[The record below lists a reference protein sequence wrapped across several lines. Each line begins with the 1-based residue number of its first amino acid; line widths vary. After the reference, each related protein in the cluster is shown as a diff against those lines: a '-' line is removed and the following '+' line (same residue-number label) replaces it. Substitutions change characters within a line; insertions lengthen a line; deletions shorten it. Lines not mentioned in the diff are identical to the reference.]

1 MLLKVVL
8 SSYID
13 VREVTEPAWEK
24 ANLEFDLKSDL
35 QENDPSTFPDSSEAT
50 VAFSRTTTPA
60 TAVTATSA
68 STPESSPK
76 TMSTTTP
83 SSTTLAIP
91 SELLGVTTTTS
102 SSSSELIRQQSETTT
117 ATTTRTTTIPNYHTN
132 LVEELRALREEYE
145 LHGVCLQC

>member
-1 MLLKVVL
+1 MCLASKVVL

-24 ANLEFDLKSDL
+24 ANLEFDLKSDI
-35 QENDPSTFPDSSEAT
+35 QENNPKSLPNSSEAT

-68 STPESSPK
+68 STPESR
-76 TMSTTTP
+76 STTT
-83 SSTTLAIP
+83 STTLTSTTLAIP
-91 SELLGVTTTTS
+91 DDLLGVTMTTS
-102 SSSSELIRQQSETTT
+102 STHKSETTA
-117 ATTTRTTTIPNYHTN
+117 ATTRRTTTIPDYHTN